1 MSKGIVDQPRDPLE
15 DLGWQRMRVLLDQ
28 EMPEKRKRAV
38 WWPWIGMAA
47 TLGAFVLWH
56 HFTSVSLPETSK
68 PLQELTTTGSAGQ
81 EAIASAQPL
90 QEEND
95 GDRLLATTDS
105 PVVTDSRRSEDGG
118 NLEAGDRIRQ
128 NPAGEVTGARNNAGK
143 FGKEMP
149 VDIAD
154 PPAGMVT
161 PSELSGW
168 SDQITT
174 PANRESF
181 EVFPSLPDR
190 ILSTLDHKYP
200 AESTSSKVSSSD
212 DFKIESEPMS
222 RIDVAVNLGM
232 LTAGSEPGFSYDL
245 GGNIRYKPSR
255 KVALGLG
262 ANIWSV
268 GANQDFTATAPPTSA
283 IADNRNLTLAAADQ
297 ADAPGTPVAGVN
309 TYSGSVDHLSYLRIP
324 LYVQLFPESRW
335 QPYVGLNQVILLAEG
350 SGGIFTRESHDFSIS
365 QGRPIDD
372 LVRKS
377 NTSWMAGISWS
388 PTGQLKVDL
397 SMARAGKSYLNYEVS
412 QGTYAEYHNF
422 WRLALAY
429 RF

>member
-28 EMPEKRKRAV
+28 EMPEKKKKAV

-56 HFTSVSLPETSK
+56 HFTTVSVQETSK
-68 PLQELTTTGSAGQ
+68 PQQELTATGPAGQ
-81 EAIASAQPL
+81 ETTESAQSL
-90 QEEND
+90 QDEKD
-95 GDRLLATTDS
+95 GDKVLATADS
-105 PVVTDSRRSEDGG
+105 PVVTDSRVSEVAF
-118 NLEAGDRIRQ
+118 NLKTGDKIRE
-128 NPAGEVTGARNNAGK
+128 NPEGEVTGAQNSAGK
-143 FGKEMP
+143 FGKKMP
-149 VDIAD
+149 AVTID
-154 PPAGMVT
+154 PPAEVVT
-161 PSELSGW
+161 SSELSGR
-168 SDQITT
+168 SDQIST
-174 PANRESF
+174 PENRESF
-181 EVFPSLPDR
+181 EAFPSLPDR
-190 ILSTLDHKYP
+190 TLSALDHIYSV
-200 AESTSSKVSSSD
+200 ESASSKVSSSG
-212 DFKIESEPMS
+212 DFKIETEPVS
-222 RIDVAVNLGM
+222 SIDVAVNLGM

-245 GGNIRYKPSR
+245 GGSIRYKPSR

-262 ANIWSV
+262 ANLWSV
-268 GANQDFTATAPPTSA
+268 GANQDFTATAPQTS
-283 IADNRNLTLAAADQ
+283 IIGDDRNLTLSAADQ
-297 ADAPGTPVAGVN
+297 ADTPVAGAN
-309 TYSGSVDHLSYLRIP
+309 TYSGRVNHLSYLRIP

-350 SGGIFTRESHDFSIS
+350 SGGIFTRESHDFSVS

-377 NTSWMAGISWS
+377 NTSLMAGITWS
-388 PTGQLKVDL
+388 PTGQFKVDL
-397 SMARAGKSYLNYEVS
+397 SMARAGKSYLNYQVS